1 MPNSRFTNP
10 LRHKLK
16 RDEPT
21 YGLWVT
27 LADATVTEIAADAGA
42 DWIVIDMEHGALDH
56 RDLLDHLR
64 AANGSQM
71 AVLAR
76 LPLCSVDTVKRALDL
91 GAHGIILPMIR
102 TAADVQQALDYAR
115 YPPLG
120 QRGLGGER
128 ATRWGAALQSYVEV
142 ADQETLV
149 IPMIETVEA
158 ITNIQAIFAIQGIEA
173 FFVGTADL
181 SQSRGHRGQWQGPGV
196 AEDVERV
203 VALARSRAIASGVIA
218 RNEVEADARRQQGFR
233 MIALG
238 TDTGL
243 ISRGLREQLSG
254 TRTNNFAP
262 RS

>member
-1 MPNSRFTNP
+1 MSNSRFTNP

-42 DWIVIDMEHGALDH
+42 DWAVVDMEHGALDY

-64 AANGSQM
+64 AANGSEM

-91 GAHGIILPMIR
+91 GAHGIIVPMIR
-102 TAADVQQALDYAR
+102 TARDVEQAFDYAR

-128 ATRWGAALQSYVEV
+128 ATRWGAALERYVEV

-149 IPMIETVEA
+149 IPMIETAEA
-158 ITNIQAIFAIQGIEA
+158 VDNIETIFSLRGLEA

-181 SQSRGHRGQWQGPGV
+181 SQSRGHRGQWEGPGV
-196 AEDVERV
+196 AEDVQRV
-203 VALARSRAIASGVIA
+203 VAVARSRGIAGGVIA
-218 RNEVEADARRQQGFR
+218 RNKVEADARKSQGFR

-243 ISRGLREQLSG
+243 ISRGLREQLAGVKAS
-254 TRTNNFAP
+254 A
-262 RS
+262 S